1 MQEQVLERIIESTVW
16 GQPVRFPSGGGE
28 MFASLHLPPPAVA
41 RSAPESQGGSSAG
54 EDAEQT
60 NFAPGANPKTGA
72 GSASSGSSTNLA
84 TGSSTGLAT
93 GSTSASAAGGKYPAL
108 LIVHGLGGSRHDF
121 NGILMRAA
129 IYAAMN
135 GFIVLRVDFRGHG
148 ESTGNTMSVTLQTLL
163 ADFNAAMQYLH
174 NIEGV
179 DEERVSVLG
188 LSLGGTVAAIGASRR
203 ADVKNLIMWESPYD
217 LMGTFRR
224 LLGPLAMMMIRTHGY
239 LQAGLVQV
247 SAEFCDQFENLKPDA
262 ETEKYKGRVLL
273 VHGSRDHIVLPEES
287 EKWKTSFRRT
297 ECKLQL
303 IEGADHPFTKE
314 PWANEAIKHTLA
326 WLGVKERS

>member
-1 MQEQVLERIIESTVW
+1 MQEQVLEQIIETTVW

-28 MFASLHLPPPAVA
+28 MFGSLHRPPQAVA
-41 RSAPESQGGSSAG
+41 ALASGASTWDG
-54 EDAEQT
+54 AEQT
-60 NFAPGANPKTGA
+60 NFAPGAS
-72 GSASSGSSTNLA
+72 SAASSNASHSGSSA
-84 TGSSTGLAT
+84 G
-93 GSTSASAAGGKYPAL
+93 GSTSAATRYPAL

-129 IYAAMN
+129 IHAAMN

-148 ESTGNTMSVTLQTLL
+148 ESTGNTMSVTLSTML

-174 NIEGV
+174 NVEGV

-247 SAEFCDQFENLKPDA
+247 SAEFCDQFEKLNPDV

-303 IEGADHPFTKE
+303 VEGADHPFTKE
-314 PWANEAIKHTLA
+314 PWANEAIKHSLD
-326 WLGVKERS
+326 WLGVL

>member
-1 MQEQVLERIIESTVW
+1 MQEQVLEQIIESTVW

-28 MFASLHLPPPAVA
+28 MFASLHRPPQAVA
-41 RSAPESQGGSSAG
+41 LSTSESQRRPSGGD
-54 EDAEQT
+54 ETEQT
-60 NFAPGANPKTGA
+60 NFAPGAGS
-72 GSASSGSSTNLA
+72 SASGASTGRSSSIGGS
-84 TGSSTGLAT
+84 SSTG
-93 GSTSASAAGGKYPAL
+93 SNSSASETKYPAL

-121 NGILMRAA
+121 NGILMRTA
-129 IYAAMN
+129 IHAAMN

-174 NIEGV
+174 NVEGV

-203 ADVKNLIMWESPYD
+203 ADVKNLVMWESPYD

-224 LLGPLAMMMIRTHGY
+224 LLGPITMMMIRTHGY

-303 IEGADHPFTKE
+303 VEGADHPFTKE
-314 PWANEAIKHTLA
+314 PWANEAIKHTLS
-326 WLGVKERS
+326 WLGVKERV